1 VVGERVG
8 ELGRDRADLAPDAPE
23 VVEEPGAR
31 RGKLRQELGEPQNVD
46 ATDDSWAKIAPRAC
60 PNAFRGSE

>member
-8 ELGRDRADLAPDAPE
+8 EFRGDRADLAPDAPE

-46 ATDDSWAKIAPRAC
+46 AADDSRAKMGSRAC

>member
-23 VVEEPGAR
+23 VVEEPGAG
-31 RGKLRQELGEPQNVD
+31 RGKLRQELGEPQNID

-60 PNAFRGSE
+60 PSAFRGSE